1 MTGREAAIRS
11 FLEGAGWGGARRVKL
26 ADDASFRCYWRLD
39 RSGEKAVLMD
49 APPPEDVRPFDRVA
63 RLLLQMGLSA
73 PQLLAVDAEAG
84 FMLLEDL
91 GDATFTRVLGNGGDE
106 TALYRL
112 AIDTLLA
119 LHSSWSGAA
128 PEEAG
133 LPYYDEDRL
142 LNEALLLPDWFLP
155 ALRGRDT
162 DTACREAY
170 IEAWRAVL
178 PRAGGLPETLVLRD
192 YHVDNLL
199 VLEGREGIDSCGL
212 LDFQD
217 AVLGSPAYDLVS
229 LLEDARRDVPAKLAE
244 EMFERYLAA
253 RPDLA
258 REELRTAMAVLG
270 AQRHAKIVGIFTRLD
285 RRDGKPQY
293 LGHIPRVWRLLEGD
307 LQHPALEPV
316 RDWFDREVPAAE
328 RIAPPPRSKS

>member
-1 MTGREAAIRS
+1 MTGRDAEIRR
-11 FLEGAGWGGARRVKL
+11 FLKGAGWGAARRDKL

-39 RSGEKAVLMD
+39 RDGEKAVLMD

-73 PQLLAVDAEAG
+73 PRPLAVDAEAG

-91 GDATFTRVLGNGGDE
+91 GDATFTRVLANGGDE
-106 TALYRL
+106 AALYRL

-119 LHSSWSGAA
+119 LHRSWSSAT
-128 PEEAG
+128 PKDAG
-133 LPYYDEDRL
+133 LPHYDETRL

-162 DTACREAY
+162 DAASREAY

-178 PRAGGLPETLVLRD
+178 PCAGRLPETLVLRD

-199 VLEGREGIDSCGL
+199 VLDGREGIDSCGL

-229 LLEDARRDVPAKLAE
+229 LLEDARRDVPPELAE

-253 RPDLA
+253 NPGLA
-258 REELRTAMAVLG
+258 RETLRTAMAVLG

-293 LGHIPRVWRLLEGD
+293 LGHIPRVWRLLEAD
-307 LQHPALEPV
+307 LRHPALKPV

-328 RIAPPPRSKS
+328 RTAPPQGSKA